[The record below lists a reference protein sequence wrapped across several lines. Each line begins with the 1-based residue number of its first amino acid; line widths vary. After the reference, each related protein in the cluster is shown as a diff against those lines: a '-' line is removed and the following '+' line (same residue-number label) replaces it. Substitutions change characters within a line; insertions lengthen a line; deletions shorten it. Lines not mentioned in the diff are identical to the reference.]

1 MRLISDLIT
10 EREMLDFSQGFNV
23 QRNYT
28 GSRLLPDR
36 KTQYIEAEYT
46 RLAENGNLP
55 TVAMIHGF
63 DTEAH
68 IGSRVPFERVETES
82 LLIKEKINLSE
93 RLRRIT
99 RGLDMQM
106 DSVRRYVFDDI
117 ARTAESVVSRV
128 EKAKMEALA
137 TGKMTINENN
147 VSMVVDFGVPD
158 DQKVTAK
165 WAVAAADILGD
176 IDTWVTIAN
185 GKGQTPTVALTSKK
199 VFSLIQRNASVQ
211 KAIFGVNG
219 TGVLPSLAQVNN
231 LLAQQFDGLTVQ
243 IDEERYGII
252 DSTENPTTVTQ
263 GRFFPEDKFVL
274 LSTGYDGSV
283 GTGLWGVTPEELEQ
297 GGAFDEKRQQQFV
310 TCTRWDTPD
319 PVATWTKA
327 SGVFIPVLPQRLRP
341 HHRDHR
347 HDFRRIRR
355 RPGRLAMAGLV
366 DRVKARYLPDEA
378 VPEDSAIEEMLKT
391 VSDRLLIRLKVES
404 LPALAESIAVDAAVK
419 ALRLRGY
426 EGSSSESASDGG
438 SMSNS
443 FIDDVLSAYSA
454 DIEALRDVCRP
465 KGIKFM
471 GARR

>member
-158 DQKVTAK
+158 DQQVTAK
-165 WAVAAADILGD
+165 WAAAAADILGD

-219 TGVLPSLAQVNN
+219 AGVLPSLAQVNN
-231 LLAQQFDGLTVQ
+231 LLAQQFDGLALQ

-252 DSTENPTTVTQ
+252 DSAESPTTVTQ

-310 TCTRWDTPD
+310 TCTRWNTPD

-327 SGVFIPVLPQRLRP
+327 SGVFIPVLPNVYG
-341 HHRDHR
+341 H
-347 HDFRRIRR
+347 I
-355 RPGRLAMAGLV
+355 
-366 DRVKARYLPDEA
+366 
-378 VPEDSAIEEMLKT
+378 
-391 VSDRLLIRLKVES
+391 
-404 LPALAESIAVDAAVK
+404 IATIDTTFAA
-419 ALRLRGY
+419 
-426 EGSSSESASDGG
+426 
-438 SMSNS
+438 
-443 FIDDVLSAYSA
+443 SA
-454 DIEALRDVCRP
+454 DGLD
-465 KGIKFM
+465 G
-471 GARR
+471 

>member
-23 QRNYT
+23 QRNYI
-28 GSRLLPDR
+28 GSQLLPDL

-147 VSMVVDFGVPD
+147 VSMVVDFGVPS
-158 DQKVTAK
+158 DQIVSAK
-165 WAVAAADILGD
+165 WAVADADILGD
-176 IDTWVTIAN
+176 IDTWVTIAQ
-185 GKGQTPTVALTSKK
+185 GKGQTPTIALTSKK
-199 VFSLIQRNASVQ
+199 VFSLIQRNAAVQ

-219 TGVLPSLAQVNN
+219 AGILPSLAQVNN
-231 LLAQQFDGLTVQ
+231 LFAQQFDGLTVQ

-252 DSTENPTTVTQ
+252 NSSADPMTVTQ

-274 LSTGYDGSV
+274 LSVGYDGSV
-283 GTGLWGVTPEELEQ
+283 GAGLWGVTPEELEQ
-297 GGAFDEKRQQQFV
+297 GGAFDEKRQMQFV

-327 SGVFIPVLPQRLRP
+327 SGVFIPVLPNVYGHIIATIDTTSTQA
-341 HHRDHR
+341 
-347 HDFRRIRR
+347 
-355 RPGRLAMAGLV
+355 LA
-366 DRVKARYLPDEA
+366 DEA
-378 VPEDSAIEEMLKT
+378 AP
-391 VSDRLLIRLKVES
+391 VE
-404 LPALAESIAVDAAVK
+404 
-419 ALRLRGY
+419 G
-426 EGSSSESASDGG
+426 
-438 SMSNS
+438 
-443 FIDDVLSAYSA
+443 
-454 DIEALRDVCRP
+454 
-465 KGIKFM
+465 
-471 GARR
+471 

>member
-1 MRLISDLIT
+1 MRLISELIT
-10 EREMLDFSQGFNV
+10 ERDMLDFSQGFNV
-23 QRNYT
+23 QRSYT

-147 VSMVVDFGVPD
+147 VSMVVDFGVPE
-158 DQKVTAK
+158 DQKVTVK

-176 IDTWVTIAN
+176 IDTLVTIAN

-219 TGVLPSLAQVNN
+219 AGVLPSLAQVNN
-231 LLAQQFDGLTVQ
+231 LLAQQFDGLALQ

-252 DSTENPTTVTQ
+252 DSAENPTTVTQ

-310 TCTRWDTPD
+310 TCTRWNTPD

-327 SGVFIPVLPQRLRP
+327 SGVFIPVLPNVYG
-341 HHRDHR
+341 H
-347 HDFRRIRR
+347 IIATI
-355 RPGRLAMAGLV
+355 GTT
-366 DRVKARYLPDEA
+366 
-378 VPEDSAIEEMLKT
+378 SA
-391 VSDRLLIRLKVES
+391 
-404 LPALAESIAVDAAVK
+404 A
-419 ALRLRGY
+419 
-426 EGSSSESASDGG
+426 
-438 SMSNS
+438 
-443 FIDDVLSAYSA
+443 SA
-454 DIEALRDVCRP
+454 DGLD
-465 KGIKFM
+465 G
-471 GARR
+471 

>member
-10 EREMLDFSQGFNV
+10 EREMLDFSQGFDV

-117 ARTAESVVSRV
+117 ARTAESVVSRA
-128 EKAKMEALA
+128 EKAKMDALA

-158 DQKVTAK
+158 DQRVTAK
-165 WAVAAADILGD
+165 WAADDADILGD
-176 IDTWVTIAN
+176 IDGWVTIAQ
-185 GKGQTPTVALTSKK
+185 GKGQTPTVAITSKK
-199 VFSLIQRNASVQ
+199 VFSLIQRNAAVQ

-219 TGVLPSLAQVNN
+219 AGILPSLAQVNN
-231 LLAQQFDGLTVQ
+231 LFAQQFNGLAVQ

-252 DSTENPTTVTQ
+252 GTSGDMTTVTQ
-263 GRFFPEDKFVL
+263 GRFFPEDKFVM
-274 LSTGYDGSV
+274 LSVGYDGTV

-297 GGAFDEKRQQQFV
+297 GGAFDEKRQMQYV

-327 SGVFIPVLPQRLRP
+327 SGVFIPVLPNVYGHIIATIDTTSAQALE
-341 HHRDHR
+341 
-347 HDFRRIRR
+347 
-355 RPGRLAMAGLV
+355 
-366 DRVKARYLPDEA
+366 DESQA
-378 VPEDSAIEEMLKT
+378 T
-391 VSDRLLIRLKVES
+391 
-404 LPALAESIAVDAAVK
+404 
-419 ALRLRGY
+419 
-426 EGSSSESASDGG
+426 EG
-438 SMSNS
+438 
-443 FIDDVLSAYSA
+443 
-454 DIEALRDVCRP
+454 
-465 KGIKFM
+465 
-471 GARR
+471 

>member
-199 VFSLIQRNASVQ
+199 VFSLIQRNVSVQ

-327 SGVFIPVLPQRLRP
+327 SGVFIPVLPNVYG
-341 HHRDHR
+341 HIIATIDTT
-347 HDFRRIRR
+347 
-355 RPGRLAMAGLV
+355 
-366 DRVKARYLPDEA
+366 
-378 VPEDSAIEEMLKT
+378 SA
-391 VSDRLLIRLKVES
+391 
-404 LPALAESIAVDAAVK
+404 A
-419 ALRLRGY
+419 
-426 EGSSSESASDGG
+426 SA
-438 SMSNS
+438 
-443 FIDDVLSAYSA
+443 DVL
-454 DIEALRDVCRP
+454 D
-465 KGIKFM
+465 G
-471 GARR
+471 

>member
-23 QRNYT
+23 QRSYT

-147 VSMVVDFGVPD
+147 VSMVVDFGVPS
-158 DQKVTAK
+158 DQIVTAK
-165 WAVAAADILGD
+165 WAVAGADILGD
-176 IDTWVTIAN
+176 IDTWVTIAQ
-185 GKGQTPTVALTSKK
+185 GKGQTPTIALTSKK
-199 VFSLIQRNASVQ
+199 VFSLIQRNAAVQ

-219 TGVLPSLAQVNN
+219 AGILPSLAQVNN
-231 LLAQQFDGLTVQ
+231 LFAQQFDGLTVQ

-252 DSTENPTTVTQ
+252 DSSADPTTVTQ

-274 LSTGYDGSV
+274 LSVGYDGSV

-327 SGVFIPVLPQRLRP
+327 SGVFIPVLPNVYGHIIATIDTTATQAL
-341 HHRDHR
+341 D
-347 HDFRRIRR
+347 
-355 RPGRLAMAGLV
+355 
-366 DRVKARYLPDEA
+366 DETS
-378 VPEDSAIEEMLKT
+378 P
-391 VSDRLLIRLKVES
+391 VE
-404 LPALAESIAVDAAVK
+404 
-419 ALRLRGY
+419 G
-426 EGSSSESASDGG
+426 
-438 SMSNS
+438 
-443 FIDDVLSAYSA
+443 
-454 DIEALRDVCRP
+454 
-465 KGIKFM
+465 
-471 GARR
+471 

>member
-82 LLIKEKINLSE
+82 LLIKEKINISE

-185 GKGQTPTVALTSKK
+185 SKGQTPTVALTSKK
-199 VFSLIQRNASVQ
+199 VFSLIQRNVSVQ

-252 DSTENPTTVTQ
+252 GSTENPMTVTQ

-327 SGVFIPVLPQRLRP
+327 SGVFIPVLPNVYG
-341 HHRDHR
+341 HIIATIDTT
-347 HDFRRIRR
+347 
-355 RPGRLAMAGLV
+355 
-366 DRVKARYLPDEA
+366 
-378 VPEDSAIEEMLKT
+378 SA
-391 VSDRLLIRLKVES
+391 
-404 LPALAESIAVDAAVK
+404 A
-419 ALRLRGY
+419 
-426 EGSSSESASDGG
+426 
-438 SMSNS
+438 
-443 FIDDVLSAYSA
+443 SA
-454 DIEALRDVCRP
+454 DGLD
-465 KGIKFM
+465 G
-471 GARR
+471 